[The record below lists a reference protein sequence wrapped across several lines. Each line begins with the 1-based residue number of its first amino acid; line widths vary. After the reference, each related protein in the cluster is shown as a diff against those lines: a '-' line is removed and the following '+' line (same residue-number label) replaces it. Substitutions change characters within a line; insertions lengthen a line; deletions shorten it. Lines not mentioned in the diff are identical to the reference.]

1 MQITINGQPTACPD
15 GDTIADLLARL
26 DVPPTGTAVA
36 RNDVVVRRALYA
48 ETALREGDRIEII
61 HAVAGG

>member
-1 MQITINGQPTACPD
+1 MYIFVNGEKTECPD
-15 GDTIADLLARL
+15 GSTVADLLVQL

-36 RNDVVVRRALYA
+36 RNDTVVRKALHT
-48 ETALREGDRIEII
+48 ETVLREGDRIEII

>member
-1 MQITINGQPTACPD
+1 MKIIVNGQQTECPD
-15 GDTIADLLARL
+15 GSTVADLLARL

-36 RNDVVVRRALYA
+36 RNDAVVRKALYA
-48 ETALREGDRIEII
+48 ETVMQAGDRIEVI

>member
-1 MQITINGQPTACPD
+1 MQIFVNGQPTDCPV
-15 GDTIADLLARL
+15 GDTLADLLARL

-36 RNDVVVRRALYA
+36 RNEAVVRRTLYG
-48 ETALREGDRIEII
+48 ETVLRDGDRIEII

>member
-1 MQITINGQPTACPD
+1 MYIYINGEKTECPD
-15 GDTIADLLARL
+15 GSTIAAILTQL

-36 RNDVVVRRALYA
+36 CNDAVVRKALYA
-48 ETALREGDRIEII
+48 ETILREGDRIEII